1 MKVHEPDLFDIGD
14 KGIYQLWVKICA
26 ADLAQDSYSLDPAF
40 ALLVGSVGG
49 NGIKTIGYSDNF
61 GTQWNLVVFEPEG
74 LAAAINFFMMILN
87 IINDGCGNLK
97 IP

>member
-14 KGIYQLWVKICA
+14 EGFDQLRVKICA
-26 ADLAQDSYSLDPAF
+26 ADLAQDSHSLDPAF

-49 NGIKTIGYSDNF
+49 DGIKTIGHPDNF
-61 GTQWNLVVFEPEG
+61 GTQWYLKAFESEG
-74 LAAAINFFMMILN
+74 ITAAVHIFMMIQDH
-87 IINDGCGNLK
+87 IDDRCGKIK